1 MAAPTWD
8 DVRELIVPR
17 DTPCVSIFM
26 PTHRSGR
33 DTEQDPLRLKN
44 LLKQA
49 EVDLR
54 ALGLRTPEA
63 DAVLAPARDLLG
75 EQPFWRHR
83 EDGLALFLRHDWSRV
98 LTLPYTVA
106 EYLAVG
112 RRFHVRPLLPGL
124 WPDLRFSVLALSQ
137 RGARLF
143 AASRYSFTE
152 VELPDV
158 PRGMEDV
165 LRYVENEKQLQAHVA
180 ARRGPSRAGGAVAFH
195 GHGLGRDVDDERL
208 LEYLRAV
215 DHGVA
220 AAVRDNGAPLVLA
233 TLDHVVPLYRE
244 VTAVP
249 FVLDEAVTGSPDKVS
264 DEELHRRA
272 WALVEPR
279 AAREVDELLATYR
292 ERAARGGTAR
302 SLESILRDAR
312 QARVQTLF
320 LAEDEVVWGRFD
332 ETSAAVKVHDR
343 RRPGDEDLL
352 DRAAVETIA
361 TGGLVV
367 CLPRT
372 RMPEE
377 SPVAAIL
384 RY

>member
-1 MAAPTWD
+1 MTAPTWD

-33 DTEQDPLRLKN
+33 DTGQDPLRLKN

-49 EVDLR
+49 EDELR
-54 ALGLRTPEA
+54 ALGLRTP
-63 DAVLAPARDLLG
+63 DAQEVLAPARDLLG

-83 EDGLALFLRHDWSRV
+83 EDGLAVFLRQGWSRV

-143 AASRYSFTE
+143 AASRYSFAE
-152 VELPDV
+152 VELAGV
-158 PRGMEDV
+158 PQGMEDV
-165 LRYVENEKQLQAHVA
+165 LRYVETEKQLQAHVA

-195 GHGLGRDVDDERL
+195 GHGLGRDADDERL

-215 DHGVA
+215 DRSVA

-244 VTAVP
+244 ITAVP
-249 FVLDEAVTGSPDKVS
+249 AVLGEAVTGSPDRVA

-272 WALVEPR
+272 WALVEPL
-279 AAREVDELLATYR
+279 AAREVEEQLASYG
-292 ERAARGGTAR
+292 ERAAKSTAVRG
-302 SLESILRDAR
+302 LEDILRAAR

-320 LAEDEVVWGRFD
+320 LDEDAVVWGSFD
-332 ETSAAVKVHDR
+332 ETSGAAAVHDGWH
-343 RRPGDEDLL
+343 PGDEDLL

-361 TGGLVV
+361 MGGLVV
-367 CLPRT
+367 CLPRE
-372 RMPEE
+372 RMPDEG
-377 SPVAAIL
+377 PVAAIL